1 MSDAVPDDVQPS
13 WEPLNAIESDLPDG
27 PEPGAVTVCYLSG
40 TDVSN
45 GFMMSLI
52 DMRDADRLQ
61 GWNRLSHRRWWIN
74 QRSGVNVARTRNSVV
89 RKFLAL
95 RDPAPE
101 WMLMVDADMTFDPTA
116 LELLMMAVEHSRTDP
131 NVPDIK
137 IIGGL
142 CVAFGN
148 KGDGSQEI
156 QLISTIFDPGDEAP
170 GIPLPSFRMVPPR
183 DVKFKSVRQVYGTG
197 AAFLLVHRQ
206 VLVDIAA
213 ADGTLF
219 PWFREDQ
226 IWDNRP
232 DVKYQER
239 SDLWIS
245 EDLFFCLQAQR
256 CGYPIF
262 VHTGVQVGHVKSV
275 KLTEDLWRYHPT
287 LVEMA

>member
-1 MSDAVPDDVQPS
+1 MSDDQPT
-13 WEPLNAIESDLPDG
+13 WPTVGAIEADLPEG
-27 PEPGAVTVCYLSG
+27 PAPGVVTVCYLSG

-45 GFMMSLI
+45 GFMMSLLNL
-52 DMRDADRLQ
+52 RDADTLHWKRLPDKA
-61 GWNRLSHRRWWIN
+61 WWIN

-116 LELLMMAVEHSRTDP
+116 LELLMQAVEASREDDSI
-131 NVPDIK
+131 PDIN

-156 QLISTIFDPGDEAP
+156 QLISTVFDPGDEKP
-170 GIPLPSFRMVPPR
+170 GIPLPTFQMVAPK

-197 AAFLLVHRQ
+197 AAFLLVNRK
-206 VLVDIAA
+206 VLVDIGA

-219 PWFREDQ
+219 PWFREDH
-226 IWDNRP
+226 IWDSRP
-232 DVKYQER
+232 DVPYAER
-239 SDLWIS
+239 NDLWIS

-262 VHTGVQVGHVKSV
+262 VHTGVQIGHIKSI
-275 KLTEDLWRYHPT
+275 KLTEDLWRYHST

>member
-1 MSDAVPDDVQPS
+1 MSEQWAPVG
-13 WEPLNAIESDLPDG
+13 AIEADLPDG
-27 PEPGAVTVCYLSG
+27 PEKGKVTICYLSG

-45 GFMMSLI
+45 GFMMSLL
-52 DMRDADRLQ
+52 DLKDADSKQWHRLD
-61 GWNRLSHRRWWIN
+61 HDAWWIN
-74 QRSGVNVARTRNSVV
+74 QRSGVNVARTRNSAV

-95 RDPAPE
+95 RPAPE
-101 WMLMVDADMTFDPTA
+101 WMLMVDADMTPPPTA
-116 LELLMMAVEHSRTDP
+116 LELLMQAVEHSRTDP
-131 NVPDIK
+131 DLPDINV
-137 IIGGL
+137 IGGL

-156 QLISTIFDPGDEAP
+156 QLISTIFDPGEERP
-170 GIPLPSFRMVPPR
+170 GIPLPSFKMVPPK
-183 DVKFKSVRQVYGTG
+183 DVKFKAVRQVYGTG

-232 DVKYQER
+232 DVEYRER
-239 SDLWIS
+239 NDLWIS
-245 EDLFFCLQAQR
+245 EDLFFCLQVQR

-262 VHTGVQVGHVKSV
+262 VHTGVPVGHVKSI
-275 KLTEDLWRYHPT
+275 KLTEDLWRYHQT